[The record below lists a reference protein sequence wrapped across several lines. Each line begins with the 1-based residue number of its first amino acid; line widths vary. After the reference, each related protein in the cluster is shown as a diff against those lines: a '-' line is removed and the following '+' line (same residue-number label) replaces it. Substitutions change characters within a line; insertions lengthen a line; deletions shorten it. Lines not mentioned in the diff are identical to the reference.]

1 MVRSFFPLRKL
12 VGRIVQSTSN
22 GVVDVRALLHL
33 GGTMKDA
40 PAVRCVFVVLLCS
53 SVMSTV
59 TSPCRACRTC
69 AACCSGGVKSGVSF
83 FVVASVHVSTATA
96 NGILFSSVGSRTTAS
111 VVLFWLL
118 FVCKIFDSFRLDSVN
133 GIIPADDASLSLTLS
148 ELFFF
153 FFFLSLLL
161 RDDECD
167 ESATPMALFN
177 DVEGDAENSPRGAEE
192 EEGFCDLNEFE
203 T

>member
-1 MVRSFFPLRKL
+1 
-12 VGRIVQSTSN
+12 
-22 GVVDVRALLHL
+22 
-33 GGTMKDA
+33 MKDA
-40 PAVRCVFVVLLCS
+40 PAVRCVFVVLSCS

-59 TSPCRACRTC
+59 TSPCRACSTC
-69 AACCSGGVKSGVSF
+69 AACFSGGVKSGASF

-118 FVCKIFDSFRLDSVN
+118 FVCKIFDSFRLESVN
-133 GIIPADDASLSLTLS
+133 GIIIPADDASLSLTSS
-148 ELFFF
+148 ELLFLF

-177 DVEGDAENSPRGAEE
+177 DGEGDDGEGEG
-192 EEGFCDLNEFE
+192 EEGTDADEEGDPPVPPHPDPSRPCEPSGANRRDERARR
-203 T
+203 

>member
-1 MVRSFFPLRKL
+1 
-12 VGRIVQSTSN
+12 
-22 GVVDVRALLHL
+22 
-33 GGTMKDA
+33 MKDA

-59 TSPCRACRTC
+59 TSPCRACSTC
-69 AACCSGGVKSGVSF
+69 AACCSGGVKSGASF

-118 FVCKIFDSFRLDSVN
+118 FVRKIFDSFRLESVN
-133 GIIPADDASLSLTLS
+133 GIIIPADDASLSLTMS
-148 ELFFF
+148 EL

-177 DVEGDAENSPRGAEE
+177 DGEGDDEGG
-192 EEGFCDLNEFE
+192 EEGTDEDEEGEPPGAVPPEPDPSRPSWEHSGENLNRRDEDDRARR
-203 T
+203 